1 MGEDNGAYLH
11 RFLGGEKHQ
20 GTDPA
25 FQDQLGKD
33 LEPRT
38 CGEEENAS
46 LGIPTPYAPEKQGRS
61 FLMAP
66 TPFWVLEFKSHFLSF
81 GGQTGSWESGVNT
94 GQSGDTL
101 PWFLLSPLWA
111 EPTKHL
117 SKHGV
122 VFSSFAKSACQEPRA
137 A

>member
-1 MGEDNGAYLH
+1 MGENNGAYLH

-61 FLMAP
+61 FLNGTNSILGAGVQIP
-66 TPFWVLEFKSHFLSF
+66 LPFLRWSDGVLEERGEHRTE
-81 GGQTGSWESGVNT
+81 GGHTALV
-94 GQSGDTL
+94 
-101 PWFLLSPLWA
+101 SPFTSVGRTHKT
-111 EPTKHL
+111 P
-117 SKHGV
+117 
-122 VFSSFAKSACQEPRA
+122 
-137 A
+137 